1 MLSNKWTFSLTS
13 LVIILALAF
22 VAPSAM
28 AGEFGVSLSVGS
40 DVDVSS
46 EGEIQV
52 EYGADVTDTTNAD
65 TEVIIMI
72 RTDKVVDLQPA
83 GTNAGGQ
90 SETDDGDADNGTEPK
105 PSGIRIGKDD
115 FEIIAYNEFGG
126 TVTAPT
132 LGDVM
137 AIDAP
142 DGKHF
147 QATLTLTDVTPQ
159 PVTRVLVFLAKHK
172 IELADPRAE
181 LDGTTRKAD
190 GMSAEAS
197 LTIHY
202 VNAEPAAPGNM
213 PRVLSIRRAADPLIP
228 ITGATADVIILLSE
242 KPHEFKKA
250 QVDVTNAAWGDP
262 VALEPLP
269 EDADGPDNTPGDPD
283 AGTPPN
289 LTPAEERLRA
299 HAADNMPST
308 GRDGMVYPYVLTI
321 TPTYKNMDDIVVK
334 VKAFSDQVLP
344 STDTNDYTPHTRE
357 ADYTEGEDKLTI
369 KVGKDDPPPKT
380 AGIRIAIPEKIVVA
394 ASGYLVVAKDD
405 ADGDDNHD
413 KRTDSTQVEYAGDPT
428 KDPAVTT
435 VRAPNLQTYNII
447 KAGLPNLE
455 TFLANGGVIDVVSP
469 HAGLIISE
477 VMWGSDASLGSG
489 NAKLDPTDNQWIE
502 LYNPGAKYTTVKED
516 DATAALEATYLVFYR
531 PNETPPA
538 KTAAVAATAT
548 TAAVPAALPAGVTDR
563 IGTITDAGAYWSIAG
578 KGQSGRTGQGE
589 FATDLVAVIPTQPV
603 VSMYRVM
610 VPSTAAGAA
619 AGAMMP
625 AYGNTSAAWM
635 ASTPPAV
642 NFRSGAVGVR
652 IGSPGAGRLVTA
664 AETAAAEA
672 AAKAK
677 ADAAAAA
684 AAKASDTSVS
694 MPKVGQIYIS
704 ELMVAGGGTLPQWIE
719 ISNGSRSEQVNLS
732 GWTLTVNNAAA
743 DADVS
748 VSSITLTIPEGTK
761 IDPSG
766 QHDTPSTILVVTEQG
781 RNNLSGADAAGQV
794 LNLWDSNQTELILGG
809 ITKRRYALLSD
820 MAFQIT
826 LAPPVPIVVPAAAT
840 PAPTTAAEIAAKRA
854 ADAAKK
860 VADAKEAAARVAAT
874 DTVGNLGADGAAAWA
889 LPMDDS
895 GARSSILRSHVQ
907 VSVGPAEPEDGM
919 MMDSWGLASE
929 TSFAQVTHI
938 RASSYYGAAND
949 VGTPGF
955 RAGGALPVELSHFR
969 PARQETGAVVITW
982 STQSEL
988 NNAGFFIKRSQQR
1001 DGEFKVINA
1010 TMVPGAGTSSEKQ
1023 FYTYTDAT
1031 AQPNVVYYYQIED
1044 VSLDGNR
1051 QTLTRGIRLKG
1062 HVGAAGKATTT
1073 WGDLKT
1079 QE

>member
-13 LVIILALAF
+13 LVLILALSL

-28 AGEFGVSLSVGS
+28 AGEFSMELSIDSSLDISDEGGNQVG
-40 DVDVSS
+40 
-46 EGEIQV
+46 
-52 EYGADVTDTTNAD
+52 YRTTNGSAASATTIRINTGGVVQILAGAAD
-65 TEVIIMI
+65 AAGAADDHDKAIADPKLEIRDFQVIAYNHFGG
-72 RTDKVVDLQPA
+72 VVPA
-83 GTNAGGQ
+83 GTGVPAL
-90 SETDDGDADNGTEPK
+90 SDLDVIDAADGKSFTMDLSA
-105 PSGIRIGKDD
+105 PSGP
-115 FEIIAYNEFGG
+115 ALP
-126 TVTAPT
+126 A
-132 LGDVM
+132 
-137 AIDAP
+137 ADAALAA
-142 DGKHF
+142 GH
-147 QATLTLTDVTPQ
+147 
-159 PVTRVLVFLAKHK
+159 VTRVLVLIPKHAV
-172 IELADPRAE
+172 ELADPRAQ
-181 LDGTTRKAD
+181 LDDAGDRKAD
-190 GMSAEAS
+190 GKSDAAS
-197 LTIHY
+197 IEIHY
-202 VNAEPAAPGNM
+202 VRGDDGAPM
-213 PRVLSIRRAADPLIP
+213 VYSVRRAADPLLP
-228 ITGATADVIILLSE
+228 VKDATVDVIILLSE
-242 KPHEFKKA
+242 KPKA
-250 QVDVTNAAWGDP
+250 FTKDHVSVTNATHVDP
-262 VALEPLP
+262 VALVAIP
-269 EDADGPDNTPGDPD
+269 EVVSDP
-283 AGTPPN
+283 
-289 LTPAEERLRA
+289 
-299 HAADNMPST
+299 AADSDMPST
-308 GRDGMVYPYVLTI
+308 GRDNMLYPYALTI
-321 TPTYKNMDDIVVK
+321 TPTYPADKPDIVVK
-334 VKAFSDQVLP
+334 VKAFEDQVLP
-344 STDTNDYTPHTRE
+344 TANDYPPPSRE
-357 ADYTEGEDKLTI
+357 ADYTEGTSKLTI
-369 KVGKDDPPPKT
+369 KVGKEALADKD

-405 ADGDDNHD
+405 GDGDDNHD
-413 KRTDSTQVEYAGDPT
+413 ARTDSTQIEYAGDPT
-428 KDPAVTT
+428 KDPSVTT
-435 VRAPNLQTYNII
+435 ARAPNLQTYNII

-455 TFLANGGVIDVVSP
+455 TFLANGGTIDVVSP

-489 NAKLDPTDNQWIE
+489 NTALDPTDNQWIE

-548 TAAVPAALPAGVTDR
+548 TKAVPAALPAGVTDR
-563 IGTITDAGAYWSIAG
+563 IGTIDDKGGYWSIAG

-589 FATDLVAVIPTQPV
+589 SAGELLAVVPTQPV

-610 VPSTAAGAA
+610 VPSTAADAA

-625 AYGNTSAAWM
+625 ADGNTSAAWM

-664 AETAAAEA
+664 AETAAAAA

-719 ISNGSRSEQVNLS
+719 ISNGSRSEEVNLS
-732 GWTLTVNNAAA
+732 GWTITVNNAAA

-826 LAPPVPIVVPAAAT
+826 LAPPVPIVVPAAAA

-860 VADAKEAAARVAAT
+860 VADAQAAAERAAAT

-895 GARSSILRSHVQ
+895 GARSSLIRSHVQ
-907 VSVGPAEPEDGM
+907 VSVGPAEPEDGT
-919 MMDSWGLASE
+919 MMDSWGLASD

-969 PARQETGAVVITW
+969 PARQDTGAVVITW

-1001 DGEFKVINA
+1001 DGQFKVINA

-1023 FYTYTDAT
+1023 FYTYTDTT

>member
-13 LVIILALAF
+13 LVIILALVC

-28 AGEFGVSLSVGS
+28 AGEFSASITVGS
-40 DVDVSS
+40 SVDISS
-46 EGEIQV
+46 EGGIQV
-52 EYGADVTDTTNAD
+52 EKEAGTDSTVTKIMVTFGAVVNHDADAIAAHTDEDGIAVAAVASEMSFGADD
-65 TEVIIMI
+65 I
-72 RTDKVVDLQPA
+72 Q
-83 GTNAGGQ
+83 
-90 SETDDGDADNGTEPK
+90 
-105 PSGIRIGKDD
+105 
-115 FEIIAYNEFGG
+115 IIAYNKFGG
-126 TVTAPT
+126 TTTGVTFVDVDDQTTDDQYVAP
-132 LGDVM
+132 VSP
-137 AIDAP
+137 A

-147 QATLTLTDVTPQ
+147 TLMLSRTAGSDATK
-159 PVTRVLVFLAKHK
+159 VLLFMAKHGT
-172 IELADPRAE
+172 ELADPRAQ
-181 LDGTTRKAD
+181 LNDDGTRKAD
-190 GMSAEAS
+190 GQSAEAS

-202 VNAEPAAPGNM
+202 VEADVDDPM
-213 PRVLSIRRAADPLIP
+213 VLSIRRAADPLIP

-250 QVDVTNAAWGDP
+250 HVDVTNATWGDP
-262 VALEPLP
+262 VALVALD
-269 EDADGPDNTPGDPD
+269 EDPNGPDNQPGDATAGGDNPD
-283 AGTPPN
+283 DAA
-289 LTPAEERLRA
+289 LQLRSQA
-299 HAADNMPST
+299 MDNMPST
-308 GRDGMVYPYVLTI
+308 GRDMMVYPYVLTI
-321 TPTYKNMDDIVVK
+321 TPTYKNKDDIVVK
-334 VKAFSDQVLP
+334 VKAFSDQVQPDANEYDVP
-344 STDTNDYTPHTRE
+344 SRE
-357 ADYTEGEDKLTI
+357 ADYVEGMSKLTI
-369 KVGKDDPPPKT
+369 KVGKEDPPDKD

-477 VMWGSDASLGSG
+477 VMWGSDASLG
-489 NAKLDPTDNQWIE
+489 NPTHNQWIE

-548 TAAVPAALPAGVTDR
+548 TAAKPAALPAGVTDR
-563 IGTITDAGAYWSIAG
+563 IGTIDDKGGYWSIAG

-664 AETAAAEA
+664 AETAAAAA

-826 LAPPVPIVVPAAAT
+826 LAPPVPIVVPAAKAA
-840 PAPTTAAEIAAKRA
+840 APTTAAEIAAKRA

-907 VSVGPAEPEDGM
+907 VSVGPAEPEDGT

-938 RASSYYGAAND
+938 RASSYYGAVND

-1023 FYTYTDAT
+1023 FYTYTDTT

>member
-13 LVIILALAF
+13 LVLILALSL

-28 AGEFGVSLSVGS
+28 AGEFSVGLSVVTS
-40 DVDVSS
+40 ATDFANPDVSA
-46 EGEIQV
+46 EGDAQV
-52 EYGADVTDTTNAD
+52 EYSTNA
-65 TEVIIMI
+65 TF
-72 RTDKVVDLQPA
+72 
-83 GTNAGGQ
+83 
-90 SETDDGDADNGTEPK
+90 
-105 PSGIRIGKDD
+105 IRINTGGVVQELAGNADATGAAADHTAAIADSKLEIRD
-115 FEIIAYNEFGG
+115 FQVIAYNDFGG
-126 TVTAPT
+126 TVTAPA
-132 LGDVM
+132 LS
-137 AIDAP
+137 ALAP
-142 DGKHF
+142 IAAADGKTF
-147 QATLTLTDVTPQ
+147 TMQLAGVAATTDPATTI
-159 PVTRVLVFLAKHK
+159 TRVLILIPKHAV
-172 IELADPRAE
+172 ELADPRAQ
-181 LDGTTRKAD
+181 LDDAGDRKAD
-190 GMSAEAS
+190 GKSAAAS
-197 LTIHY
+197 IEINF
-202 VNAEPAAPGNM
+202 VGADDGAPT
-213 PRVLSIRRAADPLIP
+213 VYSIRRAADPLLP
-228 ITGATADVIILLSE
+228 VTAATVDVIILLSE
-242 KPHEFKKA
+242 KPKEFKKGN
-250 QVDVTNAAWGDP
+250 VSVTNATHVDP
-262 VALEPLP
+262 VALVEIP
-269 EDADGPDNTPGDPD
+269 EDADGIDNSSTD
-283 AGTPPN
+283 A
-289 LTPAEERLRA
+289 
-299 HAADNMPST
+299 AAQVDDMPST
-308 GRDGMVYPYVLTI
+308 GRDNMLYPYALTI
-321 TPTYKNMDDIVVK
+321 TPTYPADKPDIVVK
-334 VKAFSDQVLP
+334 VKAFEDQVLP
-344 STDTNDYTPHTRE
+344 TSRKYTPVTRE
-357 ADYTEGEDKLTI
+357 ADYVEGRTKLTI
-369 KVGKDDPPPKT
+369 KVGKEDPPDKD

-405 ADGDDNHD
+405 GDGDDNHD
-413 KRTDSTQVEYAGDPT
+413 ARTDSTQIEYAGDPT
-428 KDPAVTT
+428 KDPSVTT
-435 VRAPNLQTYNII
+435 ARAPNLQTYNII

-455 TFLANGGVIDVVSP
+455 TFLANGGTIDVVSP

-477 VMWGSDASLGSG
+477 VMWGSDASLG
-489 NAKLDPTDNQWIE
+489 NPTHNQWIE

-548 TAAVPAALPAGVTDR
+548 TKAVPAALPAGVTDR
-563 IGTITDAGAYWSIAG
+563 IGTIDDAGGYWSIAG

-610 VPSTAAGAA
+610 VPSTAADAA

-664 AETAAAEA
+664 AETAAAAA

-719 ISNGSRSEQVNLS
+719 ISNGSRTEQVNLS
-732 GWTLTVNNAAA
+732 GWTITVNNAAA

-781 RNNLSGADAAGQV
+781 RNNLSGADASGQV

-826 LAPPVPIVVPAAAT
+826 LAPPVPIVVPAAKAA
-840 PAPTTAAEIAAKRA
+840 APTTAAEIAAARA

-860 VADAKEAAARVAAT
+860 VADAQAAAERAAAT

-895 GARSSILRSHVQ
+895 GARSSLIRSHVQ
-907 VSVGPAEPEDGM
+907 VSVGPAEPEDGT
-919 MMDSWGLASE
+919 MMDSWGLASD

-1001 DGEFKVINA
+1001 DGQFKVINA

-1023 FYTYTDAT
+1023 FYTYTDTT

>member
-1 MLSNKWTFSLTS
+1 MALNKIGFRLAS
-13 LVIILALAF
+13 LVVMLALAF
-22 VAPSAM
+22 VAPSVM
-28 AGEFGVSLSVGS
+28 AGEFGVSLSIP
-40 DVDVSS
+40 DVRDVSS
-46 EGEIQV
+46 EEGIQV
-52 EYGADVTDTTNAD
+52 IHPSVSDDTTDNRFR
-65 TEVIIMI
+65 TTIFVK
-72 RTDKVVDLQPA
+72 TDKVVNSLPNDA
-83 GTNAGGQ
+83 A
-90 SETDDGDADNGTEPK
+90 DDILSTGLHYKHFTA
-105 PSGIRIGKDD
+105 IG
-115 FEIIAYNEFGG
+115 YNKFGG
-126 TVTAPT
+126 TTVIENTQGTGTESGAQGVIPVF
-132 LGDVM
+132 GSP
-137 AIDAP
+137 P
-142 DGKHF
+142 DGKNF
-147 QATLTLTDVTPQ
+147 QFDFFLTRDAPADIE
-159 PVTRVLVFLAKHK
+159 RIHIFLEKQQF
-172 IELADPRAE
+172 EVADPRAD
-181 LDGTTRKAD
+181 LNDDGTRKAD
-190 GMSAEAS
+190 GKNAEAS
-197 LTIHY
+197 ITIHY
-202 VNAEPAAPGNM
+202 VVADGFSSPGLGGSL
-213 PRVLSIRRAADPLIP
+213 PVPEVYSIRRAADPLLP
-228 ITGATADVIILLSE
+228 VEDATADVIILLSE
-242 KPHEFKKA
+242 KPKA
-250 QVDVTNAAWGDP
+250 FTKDHVDVTNATWGDP
-262 VALEPLP
+262 VALEASP
-269 EDADGPDNTPGDPD
+269 EKPIDGPNGPIRGS
-283 AGTPPN
+283 
-289 LTPAEERLRA
+289 R
-299 HAADNMPST
+299 HST
-308 GRDGMVYPYVLTI
+308 GRDKMLYPYLLTI
-321 TPTYKNMDDIVVK
+321 TPTYKNKDDIVVK

-344 STDTNDYTPHTRE
+344 STATNDYTPPSRE
-357 ADYTEGEDKLTI
+357 ADYVEGMSKLTI
-369 KVGKDDPPPKT
+369 KVGKEVLPDKT

-413 KRTDSTQVEYAGDPT
+413 KRTDSTQIEYAGDPT

-435 VRAPNLQTYNII
+435 ARAPNLQTYNII

-477 VMWGSDASLGSG
+477 VMWGSDASLGSDPDIPV
-489 NAKLDPTDNQWIE
+489 NPTDNQWIE

-531 PNETPPA
+531 PNETSPA

-548 TAAVPAALPAGVTDR
+548 TKAVPAALPAGVTDR
-563 IGTITDAGAYWSIAG
+563 IGTIDDKGGYWSIAG

-589 FATDLVAVIPTQPV
+589 SAGELLAVVPTQPV

-732 GWTLTVNNAAA
+732 GWTITVNNAAA

-826 LAPPVPIVVPAAAT
+826 LAPPVPIVVPAAKAA
-840 PAPTTAAEIAAKRA
+840 APTTAAEIAAKRA

-860 VADAKEAAARVAAT
+860 VADAKEAAARAAAT

-895 GARSSILRSHVQ
+895 GARSSILRKHVQ
-907 VSVGPAEPEDGM
+907 VSVGPAEPEAGT
-919 MMDSWGLASE
+919 MMDSWGLASD

-938 RASSYYGAAND
+938 RAASYYGAAND

-955 RAGGALPVELSHFR
+955 RAGGALPVELSYFR
-969 PARQETGAVVITW
+969 PVRDKMTGAVVITW

-988 NNAGFFIKRSQQR
+988 NNAGFFIKRSQQK

-1010 TMVPGAGTSSEKQ
+1010 VMIPGAGTTSEKQ
-1023 FYTYTDAT
+1023 FYAYTDTT

-1062 HVGAAGKATTT
+1062 HVSVADKATTT

-1079 QE
+1079 SNQ

>member
-13 LVIILALAF
+13 LVLILALAF

-28 AGEFGVSLSVGS
+28 AGEFSVDLSVVTAA
-40 DVDVSS
+40 DNFANPDVSD
-46 EGEIQV
+46 EGGNQV
-52 EYGADVTDTTNAD
+52 EYGSGATFIRINTGGVVQTAATAAATQAAARTATTLELLDFQVIAYNHFGGVVTTGAPILTSDG
-65 TEVIIMI
+65 TEVIAPAPIPAADGKTFTMQL
-72 RTDKVVDLQPA
+72 LQP
-83 GTNAGGQ
+83 T
-90 SETDDGDADNGTEPK
+90 GDALLGATD
-105 PSGIRIGKDD
+105 
-115 FEIIAYNEFGG
+115 
-126 TVTAPT
+126 T
-132 LGDVM
+132 L
-137 AIDAP
+137 DA
-142 DGKHF
+142 DH
-147 QATLTLTDVTPQ
+147 
-159 PVTRVLVFLAKHK
+159 VTRVLVLIPKHAV
-172 IELADPRAE
+172 ELADPRAQ
-181 LDGTTRKAD
+181 LDDAGDRKAD
-190 GMSAEAS
+190 GKSGAAS
-197 LTIHY
+197 IEIHY
-202 VNAEPAAPGNM
+202 VREEPADPAGDPM
-213 PRVLSIRRAADPLIP
+213 VYSIRRAADPLLP
-228 ITGATADVIILLSE
+228 VTAATVDVIILLSE
-242 KPHEFKKA
+242 KPKA
-250 QVDVTNAAWGDP
+250 FTKDHVSVTNATHVDP
-262 VALEPLP
+262 VALVAID
-269 EDADGPDNTPGDPD
+269 EDADGLDND
-283 AGTPPN
+283 N
-289 LTPAEERLRA
+289 SS
-299 HAADNMPST
+299 AADNMPST
-308 GRDGMVYPYVLTI
+308 GRDNMLYPYALTI
-321 TPTYKNMDDIVVK
+321 TPTYKNKDDIVVK
-334 VKAFSDQVLP
+334 VKAFEDQVLP
-344 STDTNDYTPHTRE
+344 TANDYPPPSRE
-357 ADYTEGEDKLTI
+357 ADYTEGTSKLTI
-369 KVGKDDPPPKT
+369 KVGKEAPPDKT

-405 ADGDDNHD
+405 GAGDDNHD
-413 KRTDSTQVEYAGDPT
+413 ARTDSTQIEYAGDPT
-428 KDPAVTT
+428 KDPSVTT
-435 VRAPNLQTYNII
+435 ARAPNLQTYNII

-477 VMWGSDASLGSG
+477 VMWGSDASLG
-489 NAKLDPTDNQWIE
+489 NPTHNQWIE

-548 TAAVPAALPAGVTDR
+548 TKAVPAALPAGVTDR
-563 IGTITDAGAYWSIAG
+563 IGTIDDAGGYWSIAG

-610 VPSTAAGAA
+610 IPSTAADAA

-625 AYGNTSAAWM
+625 ADGNTSAAWM

-664 AETAAAEA
+664 AETAAAAA

-719 ISNGSRSEQVNLS
+719 ISNGSRSEEVNLS

-781 RNNLSGADAAGQV
+781 RNNLSGADASGQV

-809 ITKRRYALLSD
+809 ITKRRYSLLSD

-826 LAPPVPIVVPAAAT
+826 LAPPVPIVVPATKAA
-840 PAPTTAAEIAAKRA
+840 APTTAAEIAAARA

-860 VADAKEAAARVAAT
+860 VADAQAAAERAAAT

-895 GARSSILRSHVQ
+895 GARSSLIRSHVQ
-907 VSVGPAEPEDGM
+907 VSVGPAEPEDGT
-919 MMDSWGLASE
+919 MMDSWGLASD

-1001 DGEFKVINA
+1001 DGQFKVINA
-1010 TMVPGAGTSSEKQ
+1010 TMVAGAGTSSEKQ
-1023 FYTYTDAT
+1023 FYTYTDTT

>member
-13 LVIILALAF
+13 LVLILALSL

-28 AGEFGVSLSVGS
+28 AGEFSMALSIDSSLDISA
-40 DVDVSS
+40 
-46 EGEIQV
+46 EGGNQV
-52 EYGADVTDTTNAD
+52 AYGAALPIQISTGGVVQAAAAAATGDTAQAD
-65 TEVIIMI
+65 ARKATTLEI
-72 RTDKVVDLQPA
+72 L
-83 GTNAGGQ
+83 
-90 SETDDGDADNGTEPK
+90 
-105 PSGIRIGKDD
+105 D
-115 FEIIAYNEFGG
+115 FEVIAYNHFGG
-126 TVTAPT
+126 VVAAPALSAGTVTGVTSVTGVPTPIAAADGKSFVMDLAPITAPT
-132 LGDVM
+132 LPL
-137 AIDAP
+137 DA
-142 DGKHF
+142 DEI
-147 QATLTLTDVTPQ
+147 
-159 PVTRVLVFLAKHK
+159 TRVLVLIPKHAV
-172 IELADPRAE
+172 ELADPRAQ
-181 LDGTTRKAD
+181 LDDAGARKAD
-190 GMSAEAS
+190 GKSAAAS
-197 LTIHY
+197 IEIHY
-202 VNAEPAAPGNM
+202 VRAEPADAAGDPT
-213 PRVLSIRRAADPLIP
+213 VYSIRRAADPLLP
-228 ITGATADVIILLSE
+228 VTAATVDVIILLSE
-242 KPHEFKKA
+242 KPKA
-250 QVDVTNAAWGDP
+250 FTKDHVSVTNATHVDP
-262 VALEPLP
+262 VALVAIP
-269 EDADGPDNTPGDPD
+269 EVVSDP
-283 AGTPPN
+283 
-289 LTPAEERLRA
+289 
-299 HAADNMPST
+299 AADSDMPST
-308 GRDGMVYPYVLTI
+308 GRDNMLYPYALTI
-321 TPTYKNMDDIVVK
+321 TPTYPADKPDIVVK
-334 VKAFSDQVLP
+334 VKAFEDQVLP
-344 STDTNDYTPHTRE
+344 TANDYPPPSRE
-357 ADYTEGEDKLTI
+357 ADYTEGMSKLTI
-369 KVGKDDPPPKT
+369 KVGKEDPPDKD
-380 AGIRIAIPEKIVVA
+380 AGIRIAIPEKIVVG

-405 ADGDDNHD
+405 GAGDDNHD
-413 KRTDSTQVEYAGDPT
+413 ARTDSTQIEYAGDPT

-435 VRAPNLQTYNII
+435 ARAPNLQTYNII

-477 VMWGSDASLGSG
+477 VMWGSDASLG
-489 NAKLDPTDNQWIE
+489 NPTHNQWIE

-548 TAAVPAALPAGVTDR
+548 TKAVPAALPAGVTDR
-563 IGTITDAGAYWSIAG
+563 IGTIDDKGGYWSIAG

-610 VPSTAAGAA
+610 IPSTAADAA

-664 AETAAAEA
+664 AETAAAAA

-719 ISNGSRSEQVNLS
+719 ISNGSRSEEVNLS
-732 GWTLTVNNAAA
+732 GWTITVNNAAA

-781 RNNLSGADAAGQV
+781 RNNLSGADASGQV

-809 ITKRRYALLSD
+809 ITKRRYSLLSD

-826 LAPPVPIVVPAAAT
+826 LAPPVPIVVPAAAA
-840 PAPTTAAEIAAKRA
+840 PAPTTAAEIAAARA

-860 VADAKEAAARVAAT
+860 VADAQAAAARAAAT

-895 GARSSILRSHVQ
+895 GARSSLIRSHVQ
-907 VSVGPAEPEDGM
+907 VSVGPAEPEDGT
-919 MMDSWGLASE
+919 MMDSWGLASD

-969 PARQETGAVVITW
+969 PARQDTGAVVITW

-1001 DGEFKVINA
+1001 DGQFKVINA

-1023 FYTYTDAT
+1023 FYTYTDTT

>member
-13 LVIILALAF
+13 LVVILVLAL

-40 DVDVSS
+40 GVDASS

-52 EYGADVTDTTNAD
+52 DRTIDPDDTGALNAGDV
-65 TEVIIMI
+65 VIMI
-72 RTDKVVDLQPA
+72 RTDQVVDLQSDTNQSA
-83 GTNAGGQ
+83 TGDDAVASGTML
-90 SETDDGDADNGTEPK
+90 
-105 PSGIRIGKDD
+105 GKDD
-115 FEIIAYNEFGG
+115 FMVIAYNEFGG
-126 TVTAPT
+126 TEAVPTLNNVTAVPE
-132 LGDVM
+132 
-137 AIDAP
+137 A
-142 DGKHF
+142 DGKNF
-147 QATLTLTDVTPQ
+147 MATLNVPGTA
-159 PVTRVLVFLAKHK
+159 VTRVLVYLAKHK
-172 IELADPRAE
+172 IELADPRAQ
-181 LDGTTRKAD
+181 LNDDGTRKAD
-190 GMSAEAS
+190 GQSAEAS

-202 VNAEPAAPGNM
+202 VAADGTDPDTPDDNM
-213 PRVLSIRRAADPLIP
+213 SDPTVYSIRRAADPLLP
-228 ITGATADVIILLSE
+228 VKDATVDVIILLSE

-250 QVDVTNAAWGDP
+250 HVDVTNATWGDP
-262 VALEPLP
+262 VALVALD
-269 EDADGPDNTPGDPD
+269 EDENGVDNTDG
-283 AGTPPN
+283 N
-289 LTPAEERLRA
+289 
-299 HAADNMPST
+299 ADDMPST
-308 GRDGMVYPYVLTI
+308 GRDDMLYPYALTI
-321 TPTYKNMDDIVVK
+321 TPTYKTKDDIVVK

-344 STDTNDYTPHTRE
+344 TANEYDVPSRESDYV
-357 ADYTEGEDKLTI
+357 EGEDKLTI
-369 KVGKDDPPPKT
+369 KVGKEDLADKD

-563 IGTITDAGAYWSIAG
+563 IGTIDDKGGYWSIAG

-664 AETAAAEA
+664 AETAAAAA

-766 QHDTPSTILVVTEQG
+766 QHDTPSTVLVVTEQG

-826 LAPPVPIVVPAAAT
+826 LAPPVPIVVPAAKAA
-840 PAPTTAAEIAAKRA
+840 APTTAAEIAAKRT

-907 VSVGPAEPEDGM
+907 VSVGPAEPEDGT

-1023 FYTYTDAT
+1023 FYTYTDTT